1 MEKTVFRFLAI
12 CATFLQYLF
21 LICTFFVFIGI
32 FFTISFKDSITELKI
47 GIDFNQPLVLGFTIY
62 TLVVAILILLCH
74 SFSAKYFRYIMTNL
88 SQNTY
93 FTTSNSQNSLK
104 ICLFNIFIVLLQ
116 LSINLIQTYFNLND
130 MSSLFDFSH
139 GSYLTNII
147 IAICAFSGYLIFKNG
162 KLSKDD
168 SESII

>member
-1 MEKTVFRFLAI
+1 MEKTVFRFLAV

-21 LICTFFVFIGI
+21 LICAFFVLTGIFLMLAFKNSFTELNIGI
-32 FFTISFKDSITELKI
+32 NLT
-47 GIDFNQPLVLGFTIY
+47 QPLILGFTLY
-62 TLVVAILILLCH
+62 TLIVAVLILLCY
-74 SFSAKYFRYIMTNL
+74 SISAKHFRYIMTNL
-88 SQNTY
+88 SRDIY
-93 FTTSNSQNSLK
+93 FTTHNTQSSLRISFSNVT
-104 ICLFNIFIVLLQ
+104 IVLLQ
-116 LSINLIQTYFNLND
+116 LSINAIQTYFNLNNI
-130 MSSLFDFSH
+130 SSLFDFSH

>member
-32 FFTISFKDSITELKI
+32 FFTIAFKDSITELKI

-139 GSYLTNII
+139 GSYLTNILLLPFVPSLVI
-147 IAICAFSGYLIFKNG
+147 
-162 KLSKDD
+162 
-168 SESII
+168 